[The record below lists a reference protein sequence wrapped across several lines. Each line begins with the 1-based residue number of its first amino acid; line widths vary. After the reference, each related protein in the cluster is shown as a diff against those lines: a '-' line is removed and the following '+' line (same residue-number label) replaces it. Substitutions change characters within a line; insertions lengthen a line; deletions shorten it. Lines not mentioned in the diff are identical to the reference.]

1 MDTILTRIY
10 SAASALNNVNYA
22 QMVQIPPVKC
32 VQMASG
38 DFQKP
43 CNVSLTVH
51 LPLNRTLNCGSVL
64 KNLIN
69 QFVSYTMTNQ

>member
-10 SAASALNNVNYA
+10 SAASASTNVIYA
-22 QMVQIPPVKC
+22 LMVQIRHVIC

-38 DFQKP
+38 DFPKP
-43 CNVSLTVH
+43 CNVSLIVH
-51 LPLNRTLNCGSVL
+51 LHLNRILNYDSVL

-69 QFVSYTMTNQ
+69 QFVLSTMKS